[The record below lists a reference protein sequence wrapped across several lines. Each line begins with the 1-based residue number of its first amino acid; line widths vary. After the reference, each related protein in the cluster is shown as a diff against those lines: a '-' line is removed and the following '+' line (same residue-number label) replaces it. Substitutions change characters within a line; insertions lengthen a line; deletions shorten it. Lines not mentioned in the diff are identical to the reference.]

1 MINFNFFHRSQSKP
15 FTRKITLL
23 NAVTGTGAGDYVDF
37 ECLLSQF
44 SCMIRWGG
52 LTPTN
57 TVVQLEGSIDG
68 INWARLQDAVTVTA
82 TNTLFHIVNSPVQFV
97 RANYVSKTG
106 GDATTAVTFEIVA
119 GGN

>member
-1 MINFNFFHRSQSKP
+1 MISFNFFSRSQSKP
-15 FTRKITLL
+15 FTRVIKLL
-23 NAVTGTGAGDYVDF
+23 NAVTGTGSGDYVDF

-52 LTPTN
+52 LAPTN
-57 TVVQLEGSIDG
+57 TVVRLEGSIDG
-68 INWARLQDAVTVTA
+68 LNWASLQEVTVTS
-82 TNTLFHIVNSPVQFV
+82 TNTMFHVINRPVQFI

-106 GDATTAVTFEIVA
+106 GDATTSVTFEIVA